1 MRRKFT
7 KCSLFLRDAQ
17 NRHGAEDQSY
27 ARQGVGADRLAVGD
41 QSHQRAEDQ
50 LQGGNNGGPARF
62 EEAQTVGIEHEGGKA
77 SDEAVQCH
85 GHKQRRLGR
94 CCGEDLAGVGE
105 EQAAQGAEGEGIEV
119 VSDLNDGGKAL
130 ISFIAVEENQSMDEL
145 PDTDSSKYEMM
156 ISGSAAQGAT
166 LEPGEYDLKIT
177 VQGKATGTVTLNV
190 TPVENITG
198 M

>member
-1 MRRKFT
+1 
-7 KCSLFLRDAQ
+7 
-17 NRHGAEDQSY
+17 
-27 ARQGVGADRLAVGD
+27 
-41 QSHQRAEDQ
+41 
-50 LQGGNNGGPARF
+50 
-62 EEAQTVGIEHEGGKA
+62 
-77 SDEAVQCH
+77 
-85 GHKQRRLGR
+85 
-94 CCGEDLAGVGE
+94 
-105 EQAAQGAEGEGIEV
+105 
-119 VSDLNDGGKAL
+119 
-130 ISFIAVEENQSMDEL
+130 MDEL

>member
-1 MRRKFT
+1 MDTSNEKAAVIELSNA
-7 KCSLFLRDAQ
+7 K
-17 NRHGAEDQSY
+17 EDEF
-27 ARQGVGADRLAVGD
+27 V
-41 QSHQRAEDQ
+41 
-50 LQGGNNGGPARF
+50 QGGYISVA
-62 EEAQTVGIEHEGGKA
+62 
-77 SDEAVQCH
+77 D
-85 GHKQRRLGR
+85 
-94 CCGEDLAGVGE
+94 
-105 EQAAQGAEGEGIEV
+105 GEGIEV
-119 VSDLNDGGKAL
+119 VSDLNDGGKVL

>member
-1 MRRKFT
+1 MFKRTTVFVAAVMAVMMLAAGCGK
-7 KCSLFLRDAQ
+7 
-17 NRHGAEDQSY
+17 AEKSSITMDTSNEK
-27 ARQGVGADRLAVGD
+27 AAVIEL
-41 QSHQRAEDQ
+41 SNAKEDEFV
-50 LQGGNNGGPARF
+50 QGGYISVA
-62 EEAQTVGIEHEGGKA
+62 
-77 SDEAVQCH
+77 D
-85 GHKQRRLGR
+85 
-94 CCGEDLAGVGE
+94 
-105 EQAAQGAEGEGIEV
+105 GEGIEV
-119 VSDLNDGGKAL
+119 VSDLNDGGKVL